1 MSRIHWL
8 LALIL
13 FLGACGSTRP
23 NRSPVSETFPSVEGK
38 ALSGETWRLP
48 EDLAG
53 APAILLIGY
62 KQNAQFDIDR
72 WLIAFAMVGVQT
84 KVLEVPT
91 IEGLAPGV
99 FSGQID
105 GGMRSGIPEPVWE
118 AVVTIYG
125 DAPEVVEFTGNENGL
140 NARVLVLDPEGRVVF
155 FHDRGFSVP
164 DLDALLQFVEVGEPM
179 LGRRR

>member
-1 MSRIHWL
+1 MSRIYWL
-8 LALIL
+8 LIL
-13 FLGACGSTRP
+13 VFFVGACGSTRP
-23 NRSPVSETFPSVEGK
+23 NRSPLGEVFPSVQGTALDGEEWSLPED
-38 ALSGETWRLP
+38 LSGET
-48 EDLAG
+48 
-53 APAILLIGY
+53 AILLIGY

-72 WLIAFAMVGVQT
+72 WLIAFAMAGVQS

-91 IEGLAPGV
+91 IEGLAPGI

-105 GGMRSGIPEPVWE
+105 GGMRSGIPEVVWE

-155 FHDRGFSVP
+155 FHDGGFSVP
-164 DLDALLQFVEVGEPM
+164 DLDAMLEFVEVGEPM
-179 LGRRR
+179 LGKSR